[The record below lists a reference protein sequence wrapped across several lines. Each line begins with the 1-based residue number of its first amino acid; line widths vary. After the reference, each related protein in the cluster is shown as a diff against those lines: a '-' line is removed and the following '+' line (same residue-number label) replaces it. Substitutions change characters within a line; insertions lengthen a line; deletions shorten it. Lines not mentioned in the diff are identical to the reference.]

1 MTVRN
6 ATKPPK
12 RTRLSPE
19 ARRDQILDAAKQLI
33 VRHGLEAFSIKK
45 LAIEAKVSEPLLF
58 HYFSSRTVM
67 LQQLLARD
75 FARLVASLNA
85 SLDGAD
91 TIDEVLRVYVAMN
104 YDQYL
109 AESVINLLLG
119 EPDIAA
125 VIEDEVSQNREIREK
140 MLVSTISTS
149 LDVSK
154 KKAAMLALM
163 ASSASISAAR
173 FAHKYNV
180 EREEAIQA
188 AIKFVRA
195 GFEAHRTT

>member
-1 MTVRN
+1 MTLRN
-6 ATKPPK
+6 ANKAPK

-33 VRHGLEAFSIKK
+33 VRHGLEAFAIKK

-58 HYFSSRTVM
+58 HYFSSRTVL
-67 LQQLLARD
+67 LQQLLVRD
-75 FARLVASLNA
+75 FARLVARLNT
-85 SLDGAD
+85 SLDGAN

-109 AESVINLLLG
+109 EESIINLLLG
-119 EPDIAA
+119 EPDIAI
-125 VIEDEVSQNREIREK
+125 VIEDEVSQNREMREK
-140 MLVSTISTS
+140 MLVTTIATA
-149 LDVSK
+149 LNVTK

-173 FAHKYNV
+173 FAHKYDV
-180 EREEAIQA
+180 DREEAIQA
-188 AIKFVRA
+188 AINFARA
-195 GFEAHRTT
+195 GFEVHRTN

>member
-1 MTVRN
+1 M
-6 ATKPPK
+6 
-12 RTRLSPE
+12 SPE

-58 HYFSSRTVM
+58 HYFSSRTVL

-75 FARLVASLNA
+75 FARLVASLNT

-140 MLVSTISTS
+140 MLVSTIATS

-173 FAHKYNV
+173 FAHKYND

-188 AIKFVRA
+188 AIKFGRA

>member
-1 MTVRN
+1 MTTRN
-6 ATKPPK
+6 ATASPK

-19 ARRDQILDAAKQLI
+19 ARRDQILDAARQLI
-33 VRHGLEAFSIKK
+33 FRRGLEAFSIKK

-58 HYFSSRTVM
+58 HYFSSRTVL

-75 FARLVASLNA
+75 FSRLVASLNS

-109 AESVINLLLG
+109 AESVINLLLA
-119 EPDIAA
+119 EPEMAS

-140 MLVSTISTS
+140 MLVSTIATS

-180 EREEAIQA
+180 EREMAIET
-188 AIKFVRA
+188 AIKFARA
-195 GFEAHRTT
+195 GFDAHRII

>member
-1 MTVRN
+1 MSVKKASKT
-6 ATKPPK
+6 PK

-45 LAIEAKVSEPLLF
+45 LAVEAEVSEPLLF
-58 HYFSSRTVM
+58 HYFSSRTAL
-67 LQQLLARD
+67 LQQLLVRD
-75 FARLVASLNA
+75 FARLVASLNT

-109 AESVINLLLG
+109 EESVINLLLG
-119 EPDIAA
+119 EPDIAL
-125 VIEDEVSQNREIREK
+125 VIEDEVSQNREMREK
-140 MLVSTISTS
+140 MLVSTIATS

-173 FAHKYNV
+173 FARKYNV
-180 EREEAIQA
+180 DREEAIQT
-188 AIKFVRA
+188 AIDFARA
-195 GFEAHRTT
+195 GFQVHRTS

>member
-75 FARLVASLNA
+75 FARLVASLNT

-140 MLVSTISTS
+140 MLVSTIATS

-173 FAHKYNV
+173 FAHKYKV
-180 EREEAIQA
+180 EREKAIQA
-188 AIKFVRA
+188 AIDFARA
-195 GFEAHRTT
+195 GFEAHRKK

>member
-58 HYFSSRTVM
+58 HYFSSRTVL

-75 FARLVASLNA
+75 FARLVASLNT

-109 AESVINLLLG
+109 AESVINLLLA

-140 MLVSTISTS
+140 MLVSTIATS

-173 FAHKYNV
+173 FAHKYKV
-180 EREEAIQA
+180 EREDAIQA
-188 AIKFVRA
+188 AIDFARA
-195 GFEAHRTT
+195 GFEAHRTN

>member
-19 ARRDQILDAAKQLI
+19 ARRDQILDSAKRLI

-58 HYFSSRTVM
+58 HYFSSRTVL

-75 FARLVASLNA
+75 FARLVASLHT

-140 MLVSTISTS
+140 MLVSTIATS

-154 KKAAMLALM
+154 KKAAKTLKTK
-163 ASSASISAAR
+163 ASKDPKSAKDNRQQPLPNI
-173 FAHKYNV
+173 
-180 EREEAIQA
+180 
-188 AIKFVRA
+188 A
-195 GFEAHRTT
+195 G